1 MSCYINIKSWSGP
14 DVPAAAARLAK
25 LFKMPA
31 DRAND
36 IVENLSNG
44 ISWQFEE
51 AISDGQGRQA
61 AQFLTGLGFD
71 VAAHPIGTPAPAAPT
86 AEHSESPAVASAKGS
101 TVLGFYG
108 KGGELFGI
116 FIVNLALTV
125 VTLGVYR
132 FWAKTKVRNYLWSH
146 VSFLGSRFGYHGTGK
161 ELMIGFM
168 KFSLIIFGVAA
179 VVGILQVTAPVIGQG
194 VGAVLSVAIGIAV
207 PAFMVGAWRY
217 RLSRTSLRGI
227 RFSFRG
233 LRKSAVWLFFKGG
246 LLSFFTLGL
255 YTPFFDMQRQKFWRN
270 NSWFG
275 NQTFEFSG
283 EGRDIFKQFLLALV
297 LTIPTLGINWFWYL
311 ASVQRYSWSHTRL
324 MGAGFQFTASGK
336 QLCFLQMGNLLL
348 IALTLGIAFPWV
360 TVRNMNFMSRHLSY
374 EGGDRFD
381 KALQDMQESGAIG
394 EEALDAFDIPI
405 DVG

>member
-1 MSCYINIKSWSGP
+1 MSCYINIKHWSGP
-14 DVPAAAARLAK
+14 DVPEAAASLAK

-31 DRAND
+31 DQANN
-36 IVENLSNG
+36 IVENLSQG
-44 ISWQFEE
+44 ISWQFDQTV
-51 AISDGQGRQA
+51 SDGQCRQA
-61 AQFLTGLGFD
+61 TQFLTGKGFD
-71 VAAHPIGTPAPAAPT
+71 VATHPVGTAVPAERADTPAAAP
-86 AEHSESPAVASAKGS
+86 AKGS

-161 ELMIGFM
+161 ELMIGFS
-168 KFSLIIFGVAA
+168 KFFGMVFGVI
-179 VVGILQVTAPVIGQG
+179 VIVGILQVTVPVIGQV
-194 VGAVLSVAIGIAV
+194 VGAILSIVVGTVV

-233 LRKSAVWLFFKGG
+233 ARKTAVWLFLKGG
-246 LLSFFTLGL
+246 LLSFLTLGL
-255 YTPFFDMQRQKFWRN
+255 YTPFFEMHRQKFWRN

-275 NQTFEFSG
+275 NQAFDFSG
-283 EGRDIFKQFLLALV
+283 EGRDLFKQFLLAIV
-297 LTIPTLGINWFWYL
+297 LTVPTLGFNWFWYL
-311 ASVQRYSWSHTRL
+311 AYVQRYSWSRTRL
-324 MGAGFQFTASGK
+324 MGAGFQFTATGK
-336 QLCFLQMGNLLL
+336 QFFFLQMGNLFL

-360 TVRNMNFMSRHLSY
+360 AVRNMNFMARHLTY
-374 EGGDRFD
+374 EGGDGFD